1 MIEREALKLALE
13 ALEAISGSAD
23 DPNNG
28 WRGKGTDKL
37 FACEYCQ
44 QVSEDCSK
52 IPHLHKCPVPKAY
65 PAITAIKAVL
75 SASDEQRSVSDVEP
89 VAWQYRDF
97 RADGFWTAWIG
108 CDKPLPKF
116 NGREVRALY
125 TSPYVA
131 TPLPQRKPQF
141 KEFIKWAGAQGYDCA
156 QTCNSDTGEWIVLNP
171 VTADLWKAWQ
181 AAHGITDK
189 DES

>member
-1 MIEREALKLALE
+1 MTERKEHSSVEALSVEDTLKLALE
-13 ALEAISGSAD
+13 ALETLD
-23 DPNNG
+23 
-28 WRGKGTDKL
+28 RVVLGTRR
-37 FACEYCQ
+37 AE
-44 QVSEDCSK
+44 E
-52 IPHLHKCPVPKAY
+52 
-65 PAITAIKAVL
+65 AITAIKDVL

-97 RADGFWTAWIG
+97 RADGFWPAWIG

-125 TSPYVA
+125 TTPYVA
-131 TPLPQRKPQF
+131 TPLPQRKPKF

-171 VTADLWKAWQ
+171 MTAELWKAWQ
-181 AAHGITDK
+181 AAHGIK
-189 DES
+189 G